1 MHARER
7 PVDAAEEKTSP
18 WLFLAGSRIK
28 GEILIF
34 AWLYIKCKIG
44 ARLGLHQVVL
54 RTPMVLNS
62 MRELSACVGGISGV
76 P

>member
-1 MHARER
+1 MG
-7 PVDAAEEKTSP
+7 KM
-18 WLFLAGSRIK
+18 
-28 GEILIF
+28 LIY

-54 RTPMVLNS
+54 RTPMVLNNV
-62 MRELSACVGGISGV
+62 RELSACVGGTSRV